1 MKAHLLLLLIVC
13 MAAAC
18 SSSGAYVNIGRT
30 PVQFKAGDYPD
41 VLKRWTRHYR
51 IIRQFDTALDLHATM
66 LSWEFRWA
74 YTVALSRWYRLTE
87 AEKKRMWER
96 QQQDLDAGV
105 DFIVAA
111 ASSDSS
117 WNDLEKGTPDP
128 AMAPGEAVKH
138 SMWRLT
144 LEVDSAAPVLPVEI
158 RVIDP
163 VSKLHRDMFP
173 YAGFFHRLYLVRFPK
188 GSVPEHARVIRLR
201 AASSLGAGG
210 LKWETTN
217 IFVNP

>member
-1 MKAHLLLLLIVC
+1 MKAHLLSLLIVC

-30 PVQFKAGDYPD
+30 PVQFKASDYPD

-117 WNDLEKGTPDP
+117 WNDLEKGAPDP

-158 RVIDP
+158 RVIEP

-188 GSVPEHARVIRLR
+188 GSVPENARVIRLR